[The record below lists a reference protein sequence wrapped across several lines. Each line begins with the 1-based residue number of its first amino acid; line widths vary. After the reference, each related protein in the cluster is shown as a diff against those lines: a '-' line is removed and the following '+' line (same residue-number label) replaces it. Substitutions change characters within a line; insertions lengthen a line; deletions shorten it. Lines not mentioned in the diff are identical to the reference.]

1 MIMNLGRRKIQKT
14 DSMSTW
20 AVLMV
25 PKSASLLASMY
36 YLYYQTDLIHYLLVG
51 IGMMD
56 WYF

>member
-1 MIMNLGRRKIQKT
+1 MNLGRRKIQKT